1 MVVLETAAITAA
13 GYGLYK
19 GGEAGI
25 RKGKECKKEFQR
37 EQKRGVHRNEL
48 GQKTQ
53 ARSQR
58 ISQIMSQRRGST
70 GNVEAATATP
80 ASSLRAAS
88 SSNLTSSSSRT
99 DSSASSSDVKDR
111 HQAVMAKLRSG
122 RREESKKSGNGGL
135 FKNPFKKK

>member
-1 MVVLETAAITAA
+1 MVVLEAAAISAA

-25 RKGKECKKEFQR
+25 RKGKECHKEFQR

-48 GQKTQ
+48 GQKTR
-53 ARSQR
+53 ARSER
-58 ISQIMSQRRGST
+58 ISHIMSQRRGSARDVD
-70 GNVEAATATP
+70 G

-88 SSNLTSSSSRT
+88 ASNLTSASSR
-99 DSSASSSDVKDR
+99 SEESGSDVKDR
-111 HQAVMAKLRSG
+111 HQAVMAKLRQG
-122 RREESKKSGNGGL
+122 RREEAKKSGKGGGL